1 LENMASIAANASLD
15 ESTRP
20 AFFRFGGWCYGGN
33 VVVPHGPGEMTMDA
47 LTGVLPSIGE
57 QQREMSFSTELERL
71 PTGSRQYLALLRI
84 QRAAEYLLDQLVAA
98 EAELDKLRQFL
109 VTRGQTPWVDDE
121 SRNVYFELQFTT
133 EGAQPLQCVE
143 VAMSKMHING
153 VMMSTMYFGGT
164 LYATLASGATGEHA
178 LLDSSFPDVTTKGRG
193 YTIGAAP
200 HSFFKKFAVWEGTE
214 AGNTVGSASS
224 PKSRGG
230 GPAFSDSGSP
240 SSERRLS
247 GGSAGSKS
255 AERSGV
261 SGAGA
266 KDGDAS
272 ERVAATAT
280 EGKSTDDDSN
290 GGGAFQ
296 SAGKA
301 LGFGQMKSAGRRL
314 APLRQEIGPGG
325 FGAKPNPRLAPLGE
339 SFANRGLGL
348 SGLKPLKN
356 IGASAPWDAMGRP
369 KLGAIGG
376 TGSEGD
382 SGRANKK

>member
-1 LENMASIAANASLD
+1 M
-15 ESTRP
+15 
-20 AFFRFGGWCYGGN
+20 
-33 VVVPHGPGEMTMDA
+33 PHGPGEMTMDA

-280 EGKSTDDDSN
+280 EGKSTDGDSN